1 MSDEDHGG
9 LDGLAEALES
19 AEFERESRRDELLDA
34 WDKSKRAITGSIVS
48 CPVCH
53 STFRKTRQNQAF
65 CPVKPRKCKDRF
77 WNTVNDERRE
87 RAIRMS
93 Q

>member
-1 MSDEDHGG
+1 MSDEEHGG
-9 LDGLAEALES
+9 LDGIEEAYEAAEIEQES
-19 AEFERESRRDELLDA
+19 KRDELLAA
-34 WDKSKRAITGSIVS
+34 WDKSKRAMTGSIVS

-65 CPVKPRKCKDRF
+65 CPVKSRKCKDRF

-87 RAIRMS
+87 RAALMN